1 MQRPSA
7 PNVSTTYPVGTLVA
21 SAPAPASAPTLTP
34 IATHSGWFCS
44 VSCCPTVSINIPG
57 VLSLSHSLVFNC
69 FTHTQIHCNYL
80 CILFCFFL
88 LLFVFLTLFCLILL
102 LWYFSLFVFCV
113 SASSHQFCQLWLARC
128 FVQLHYY
135 KLIQHTP
142 TTALPSI
149 VCSCG
154 CGCGYTFLG
163 FRVAFTGP
171 IDCALVAQ
179 LLYLFTSFV
188 CLMHRPQFAVY
199 FYVYDICFVA
209 LSGQKRTNFYV
220 LLCFTPYYCMFIH
233 QQL

>member
-1 MQRPSA
+1 MFPLPIQWVILLPLLLLRLLLLLLLLLRPTLVVFAPSA
-7 PNVSTTYPVGTLVA
+7 AARLPALTYPA
-21 SAPAPASAPTLTP
+21 
-34 IATHSGWFCS
+34 FC
-44 VSCCPTVSINIPG
+44 
-57 VLSLSHSLVFNC
+57 LSLTHLSSIVSHTLK
-69 FTHTQIHCNYL
+69 FTAIIYA
-80 CILFCFFL
+80 FYFYFVFFL

-171 IDCALVAQ
+171 ID
-179 LLYLFTSFV
+179 
-188 CLMHRPQFAVY
+188 
-199 FYVYDICFVA
+199 
-209 LSGQKRTNFYV
+209 
-220 LLCFTPYYCMFIH
+220 
-233 QQL
+233 